1 MRKHGVV
8 SGLTYV
14 LTRLPEMTQM
24 EGWGLLWRW
33 AAGLWLSPCC
43 LVEAARGKRENKQT
57 VSPPDKIS
65 PSGFT
70 FASSETYPAVR
81 EHSQDLF
88 QFFFF
93 LVGGLGFFLIH
104 SPPPT
109 RNLFSSE
116 IV

>member
-1 MRKHGVV
+1 MREHGVV

-70 FASSETYPAVR
+70 FASSETHPAVR
-81 EHSQDLF
+81 ENSQDLF
-88 QFFFF
+88 Q
-93 LVGGLGFFLIH
+93 FLIH